1 MQDTVSER
9 VSAKAQRLIADGKVS
24 RVKGH
29 VYQVEG
35 DHETY
40 TVVVGYPQEVSGRCD
55 CPSETKCSHLIAAC
69 AYDLAN
75 PIEASPVKSDP
86 FEGII

>member
-1 MQDTVSER
+1 MQDTVSAK
-9 VSAKAQRLIADGKVS
+9 VSAKAERLIADGKVS

-29 VYQVEG
+29 VYRVEG
-35 DHETY
+35 DSAIY
-40 TVVVGYPQEVSGRCD
+40 TVHVSYPQEVSGRCD
-55 CPSETKCSHLIAAC
+55 CPSETTCSHLIAAC

-75 PIEASPVKSDP
+75 PIEASPAKSDP